1 MYEINDEI
9 NDDEYNNNIVIIDDV
24 LSSKICKSIISRFEC
39 EEDVEPTSYSIHK
52 SFVGADISKTLGI
65 VINEENKKWI
75 DIFDILHESVN
86 KNLKLYSQVTNIS
99 KSKFKNIYFPYAH
112 VQKILTGGFYKP
124 HIDNFTSSNGQ
135 ENERIMTFIWYLND
149 VRNGGET
156 HFLQTELKIKPKSG
170 RLVMFPSNEPF
181 FHEGLYTQENKYI
194 ISTWLEV
201 KKKFNYHYN

>member
-1 MYEINDEI
+1 MHKI

-24 LSSKICKSIISRFEC
+24 ISSKICESIINRFEC

-52 SFVGADISKTLGI
+52 SVVGADISKTLGI
-65 VINEENKKWI
+65 VIDEENKKWI

-124 HIDNFTSSNGQ
+124 HIDNFTSSNEN
-135 ENERIMTFIWYLND
+135 ENERILTFIWYLND

-156 HFLQTELKIKPKSG
+156 HFIQTKLKIKPKIG
-170 RLVMFPSNEPF
+170 RLVMFPSNKPF